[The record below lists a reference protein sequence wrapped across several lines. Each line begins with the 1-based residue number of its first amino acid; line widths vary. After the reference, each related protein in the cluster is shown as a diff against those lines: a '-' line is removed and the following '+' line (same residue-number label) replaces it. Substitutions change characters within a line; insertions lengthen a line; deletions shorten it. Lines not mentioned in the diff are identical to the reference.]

1 MDKIR
6 FVLSSWHL
14 LPQYENQLNVLIRYL
29 NDNQKINIV
38 FNSYA
43 PQNSA
48 SDVLNITNGNI
59 TAQEAS
65 VYLIS
70 NGIDS
75 KRVTCAHLAESNIPM
90 FRFIKGA

>member
-29 NDNQKINIV
+29 NNNQKINIE
-38 FNSYA
+38 FNSYT
-43 PQNSA
+43 PESTA
-48 SDVLNITNGNI
+48 SDVVNKTNGNI
-59 TAQEAS
+59 TALEAS

-70 NGIDS
+70 NGIDN
-75 KRVTCAHLAESNIPM
+75 KRVRCAQLAESVIPM